1 MPKPYI
7 TVRPRDWTVSE
18 FSTVVLAC
26 HAELES
32 AFAPAGGGVEATAQ
46 AYSES
51 EARIGYHWF
60 YNNEEEQERYV
71 QDVGNLTV
79 HGVTRGDE
87 GVFTCVAAND
97 GGTVTA
103 NAYVT
108 VLGLYWLCSVLSSSE
123 RTVA

>member
-7 TVRPRDWTVSE
+7 TVRPRDWTVPE
-18 FSTVVLAC
+18 HSTVVLPC

-32 AFAPAGGGVEATAQ
+32 AFAPAGDAAEVTTAQ
-46 AYSES
+46 AYTDR

-79 HGVTRGDE
+79 HDVTRNDE
-87 GVFTCVAAND
+87 GAFTCVAANS

-103 NAYVT
+103 TAYVT
-108 VLGLYWLCSVLSSSE
+108 VIGS
-123 RTVA
+123 